1 MLVGHRQ
8 AWAWQD
14 EWYGLTMEDIRRLE
28 NETQMALAKKMEVIT
43 GEVIETDEEDGNAK
57 KIEDRKESCKEMTN
71 SNLQT
76 ACFSIVDRRSSELR
90 AASLVSN
97 QEKLL
102 ELHLKNIEQSE
113 SDDDDDLIFY
123 DAVGKLLI
131 IKHISNPPKLYIKT
145 V

>member
-14 EWYGLTMEDIRRLE
+14 EWYCLTIEDIRRLE
-28 NETQMALAKKMEVIT
+28 NETQMALAKKMEIIT
-43 GEVIETDEEDGNAK
+43 GEVLETDEEDGNATK
-57 KIEDRKESCKEMTN
+57 KIEDRRESFKEMTN

-123 DAVGKLLI
+123 DAVGKWLI
-131 IKHISNPPKLYIKT
+131 TKHSNNLSKL
-145 V
+145 

>member
-14 EWYGLTMEDIRRLE
+14 EWYGLTIEDIRRLE
-28 NETQMALAKKMEVIT
+28 KETQMALAKKMEVIT
-43 GEVIETDEEDGNAK
+43 GEVIETDEEDGNAAK
-57 KIEDRKESCKEMTN
+57 KIEDRRESLKEMTN

-113 SDDDDDLIFY
+113 SDDDDDDLIFY
-123 DAVGKLLI
+123 DAVGKWLI
-131 IKHISNPPKLYIKT
+131 TKHSNNLSKL
-145 V
+145 

>member
-14 EWYGLTMEDIRRLE
+14 EWYGLTIEDIRRLE

-43 GEVIETDEEDGNAK
+43 GEVIETDEEDGNAAK
-57 KIEDRKESCKEMTN
+57 KTEDRRESCKEMTN

-102 ELHLKNIEQSE
+102 ELHFKNIEQSE
-113 SDDDDDLIFY
+113 SDDDDDDDLIFY
-123 DAVGKLLI
+123 DAVGKWLI
-131 IKHISNPPKLYIKT
+131 TNHSNNLSKL
-145 V
+145 